1 MIKYIQA
8 KLDDNVSD
16 IKCPHESCNHSLEPL
31 SCGTKISHKL
41 FNRWC
46 DALCE
51 STVLGFDLVYCPN
64 KECSELIMN
73 EFSDGDVKRCVC
85 PSCLKPFCYQ
95 CKAPWHD
102 GYTCE
107 ETRDGNNVDFE
118 VVCEKNWWNW
128 KRCPKCRYRWEEL
141 GLVGRISTLGI
152 KWKGQDFKGT
162 WWSALASWALE
173 VYKKLGGRWVS
184 KRVYGYGRMQEVL
197 VWMKVWKMRENLD
210 VDSCDSDSLRM
221 LQCSCAFLSGF
232 AEKEDV
238 RGWESDL
245 VDSFEKA
252 QFLMI
257 SGDCGNVT
265 TDDNEDVTPVIAP
278 EKDSIIAPPSTPPGN
293 DLNIAVES
301 GSSGLLIIGPLNSD
315 EIDSDKRWSYRNPMG
330 I

>member
-118 VVCEKNWWNW
+118 VVCKKNGWNW
-128 KRCPKCRYRWEEL
+128 KRCPKY
-141 GLVGRISTLGI
+141 VGPNFATS
-152 KWKGQDFKGT
+152 
-162 WWSALASWALE
+162 
-173 VYKKLGGRWVS
+173 
-184 KRVYGYGRMQEVL
+184 
-197 VWMKVWKMRENLD
+197 
-210 VDSCDSDSLRM
+210 
-221 LQCSCAFLSGF
+221 
-232 AEKEDV
+232 AEKKYHFGV
-238 RGWESDL
+238 VIDL
-245 VDSFEKA
+245 
-252 QFLMI
+252 
-257 SGDCGNVT
+257 
-265 TDDNEDVTPVIAP
+265 
-278 EKDSIIAPPSTPPGN
+278 
-293 DLNIAVES
+293 
-301 GSSGLLIIGPLNSD
+301 
-315 EIDSDKRWSYRNPMG
+315 
-330 I
+330 

>member
-1 MIKYIQA
+1 MVRPDPKIKGSQPWVAAAVMGHRSNNYSES
-8 KLDDNVSD
+8 KRNDHLDN
-16 IKCPHESCNHSLEPL
+16 
-31 SCGTKISHKL
+31 
-41 FNRWC
+41 NRRQ
-46 DALCE
+46 E
-51 STVLGFDLVYCPN
+51 QRNKGFD
-64 KECSELIMN
+64 
-73 EFSDGDVKRCVC
+73 DVG
-85 PSCLKPFCYQ
+85 L
-95 CKAPWHD
+95 
-102 GYTCE
+102 
-107 ETRDGNNVDFE
+107 
-118 VVCEKNWWNW
+118 
-128 KRCPKCRYRWEEL
+128 RYRWEEL

>member
-118 VVCEKNWWNW
+118 VVCKKNRWNW
-128 KRCPKCRYRWEEL
+128 KRCPKY
-141 GLVGRISTLGI
+141 VGPNFATS
-152 KWKGQDFKGT
+152 
-162 WWSALASWALE
+162 
-173 VYKKLGGRWVS
+173 
-184 KRVYGYGRMQEVL
+184 
-197 VWMKVWKMRENLD
+197 
-210 VDSCDSDSLRM
+210 
-221 LQCSCAFLSGF
+221 
-232 AEKEDV
+232 AEKKYHFGVSSSSSICVAQPMTMSMIFNV
-238 RGWESDL
+238 RMKEKKFKQTVVIDL
-245 VDSFEKA
+245 
-252 QFLMI
+252 
-257 SGDCGNVT
+257 
-265 TDDNEDVTPVIAP
+265 
-278 EKDSIIAPPSTPPGN
+278 
-293 DLNIAVES
+293 
-301 GSSGLLIIGPLNSD
+301 
-315 EIDSDKRWSYRNPMG
+315 
-330 I
+330 